1 MLIDLRRKQYGS
13 YVTWRIYVARPG
25 EEELVRLFE
34 SAAAFVLPSD
44 EEGFGMVILEAMACG
59 VPVVAIRCGVPKGI
73 ITHGTDGFLVPRD
86 DVEGLAAQ
94 LQALLDSPGLNEAI
108 GRQARATISPLYR
121 RDDWA
126 SFP

>member
-1 MLIDLRRKQYGS
+1 
-13 YVTWRIYVARPG
+13 
-25 EEELVRLFE
+25 
-34 SAAAFVLPSD
+34 
-44 EEGFGMVILEAMACG
+44 
-59 VPVVAIRCGVPKGI
+59 VPVVATRCCGPKGI

-108 GRQARATISPLYR
+108 GRQACATISPLYR

-126 SFP
+126 RAFLETWDRLLTRAQRR